1 MTDDFIRQS
10 DGMGVNP
17 DIDPEDV
24 GKALDLLLRGE
35 LTLLVDHFTVAK
47 AIASAGNE
55 EDLQVPVVVLAIQGE
70 APLSSEKRV
79 VRLVMPFYMAERLGE
94 GLVNIQQPN
103 PHD

>member
-47 AIASAGNE
+47 AIAETPGE
-55 EDLQVPVVVLAIQGE
+55 HFPVVILAIQGE
-70 APLSSEKRV
+70 APESQKKRT

-94 GLVNIQQPN
+94 GLVTIDAPN